1 MSHGRRL
8 RADISEMWA
17 LKRNVEKTS
26 QKRQKGLAEEKDSDK
41 LNIRHRKGAAE
52 KRQTKRYGVP
62 NIAIRKSIFQRTALS

>member
-1 MSHGRRL
+1 MVNAWG
-8 RADISEMWA
+8 AEISEIRA
-17 LKRNVEKTS
+17 LESEAEKTS